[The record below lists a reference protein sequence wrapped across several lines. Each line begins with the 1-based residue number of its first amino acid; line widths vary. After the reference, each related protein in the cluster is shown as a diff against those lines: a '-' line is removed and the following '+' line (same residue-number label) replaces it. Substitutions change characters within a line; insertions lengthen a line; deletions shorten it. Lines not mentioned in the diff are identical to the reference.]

1 MAEHNW
7 GVSGTFTGT
16 GSSSSIGP
24 CEKALV
30 ILEAGSATIDV
41 EIQPP
46 DSTSWVKLG
55 TEGIG
60 LDASADVVK
69 VYEAPA
75 CKIRLTCTAYTSD
88 TAYWL
93 IKSSN
98 KS

>member
-1 MAEHNW
+1 MAVHNW

-16 GSSSSIGP
+16 GSSASIGP
-24 CEKALV
+24 VEKALV

-46 DSTSWVKLG
+46 GSTSWVKLG
-55 TEGIG
+55 AEGIG

-75 CKIRLTCTAYTSD
+75 CKVRITCTAYTSD
-88 TAYWL
+88 TNYWL
-93 IKSSN
+93 IESSKKS
-98 KS
+98 

>member
-1 MAEHNW
+1 MTNRKNF
-7 GVSGTFTGT
+7 GDRGTITGT
-16 GSSSSIGP
+16 GATAAVDPSESVM
-24 CEKALV
+24 V

-46 DSTSWVKLG
+46 ESSAWVKCG

-75 CKIRLTCTAYTSD
+75 CKLRLNCTAYTSD
-88 TAYWL
+88 TNYWL
-93 IKSSN
+93 IAR
-98 KS
+98 